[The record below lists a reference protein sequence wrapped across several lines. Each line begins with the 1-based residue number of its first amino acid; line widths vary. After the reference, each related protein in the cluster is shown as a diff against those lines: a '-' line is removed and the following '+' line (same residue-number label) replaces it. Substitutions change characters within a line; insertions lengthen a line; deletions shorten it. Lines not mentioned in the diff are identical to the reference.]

1 MLQRDILHWNPM
13 SQKSETKAGKV
24 SDYVINLVLKGAIN
38 LALVLPYTWRVRMM
52 GWLTSRVFSPIGG
65 FRNRV
70 RMNLA
75 NVMPQLS
82 DAEVNR
88 LCLDVPDNAG
98 RTLIEIY
105 SGEEFVARAIQA
117 PIEGPGLARLEAA
130 RAVGRPVILVTGHMG
145 NYDVVRANLIHR
157 GFNMGA
163 LYRRMSNP
171 YFNEHY
177 VKSIS
182 KIGTPMFEQGRKG
195 MIEMVRHLKS
205 GGILG
210 ILTDLYNSR
219 GVVLNFFGHPARTS
233 LITAELALKY
243 DAALIPVYGIR
254 EPDGLSFRIVAQ
266 DEIPHS
272 DPVTMTQAVNDGLE
286 YLVRQHPEQWF
297 WIHRRWK
304 NNTDGTSAREKA

>member
-1 MLQRDILHWNPM
+1 M
-13 SQKSETKAGKV
+13 SQKSDKKAGTLAH
-24 SDYVINLVLKGAIN
+24 YVTNAVLKGAIG
-38 LALVLPYTWRVRMM
+38 LALLLPYTMRVPLM
-52 GWLTSRVFSPIGG
+52 GWLTSHVFAPIAG
-65 FRNRV
+65 FRKRV
-70 RMNLA
+70 RTNLA
-75 NVMPQLS
+75 KVMPELPEE
-82 DAEVNR
+82 DVRR
-88 LCLDVPDNAG
+88 LCIDVPDNAG

-130 RAVGRPVILVTGHMG
+130 RSAGRPVILVTGHMG
-145 NYDVVRANLIHR
+145 NYDAVRANLIHR
-157 GFNMGA
+157 GYNMGA

-182 KIGTPMFEQGRKG
+182 KIGTPLFEQGRKG
-195 MIEMVRHLKS
+195 MIEMVRHIKS

-210 ILTDLYNSR
+210 ILTDLHVTK
-219 GVVLNFFGHPARTS
+219 GAVLDFLGHPAGTS
-233 LITAELALKY
+233 LVTAELALKY

-254 EPDGLSFRIVAQ
+254 NPDGLSFRIVAR

-272 DPVTMTQAVNDGLE
+272 DPVTMTQAVNDGLAE
-286 YLVRQHPEQWF
+286 LVRQHPEQWF

-304 NNTDGTSAREKA
+304 YDDEGNLLRKKA